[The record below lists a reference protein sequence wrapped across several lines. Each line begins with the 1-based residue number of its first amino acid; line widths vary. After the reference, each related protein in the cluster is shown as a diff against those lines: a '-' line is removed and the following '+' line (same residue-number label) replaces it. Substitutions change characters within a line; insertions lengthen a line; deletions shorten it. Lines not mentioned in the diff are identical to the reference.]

1 MLLKKLFVYTKTAAR
16 DLYKH
21 KYFVMASNKYRAK
34 EKFSLNEKKELGELV
49 EKYKKKYDEEVAALR
64 GQTTYDYRTKKH
76 VPKKPKQGFL
86 ATAVREFY
94 SDLTDAKHNDSNLL
108 SAVKLAKR
116 CHDKLL
122 SGGFDNEEP
131 SKKKFRQEGGGRKCK
146 APEVRQAMFEWFV
159 NVRGTLKGRL
169 PIKMF
174 RSKCLTVYEEW
185 LKQQPELIPE
195 NEQLKFGKNWIRG
208 WMDEYN
214 VSLRK
219 PNKKFAIKK
228 EDRKIRIKDYLKNI
242 WTVRKYFI
250 DKYGIDPPVINGDQ
264 MPLHRN
270 ESASQKTLSLKS
282 EDVFVKENY
291 MLSRERVTCFTQL
304 CSDPKVQLK
313 PEFVFKGKGTRT
325 NLTPPEGVNF
335 RWAPKGSY
343 RIEQILGMINS
354 LPNRFNM
361 FTEQGFGI
369 YVLDDYSVHLM
380 PEVRQALF
388 KKGYVLVVIGG
399 GITGDVQINDT
410 DCHHHLKTLY
420 RDLEMKLMLEQLEK
434 DPTKIPSPSRNEM
447 MSMILEAWE
456 SLQID
461 TKKEFKSLFV
471 TNSLDGSEDY
481 LVSDK
486 LFSLVGEEM
495 VAFRKEL
502 MSSNS
507 SKTLKEVIRNLI
519 PPKGVKRK
527 SNVEGSELMDCEGEE
542 ISEKE
547 QAEEMEEMLDEETVP
562 DEVVETVDTLD
573 TTESNAPTN
582 SPVVQKK
589 LDDRLS
595 SSTSDPDIKKD
606 AEFLEKFNEMM
617 TDSSTSKLFIPY
629 LSQFKATYQK
639 ARRSIKK
646 RIETKETSHI
656 EPTRLIEPNTEQ
668 DRIDT
673 EEAPANTPPPANAEP
688 VIEENF
694 QEQAPL
700 SVEVPD
706 VNQYWEIS
714 NGRDSLYGIV
724 IQTDPFMVQYFEPTS
739 RGNAYKLNDIKFEV
753 FSEDFVKKVEDP
765 KVFAVG
771 RSRVNYI
778 F

>member
-1 MLLKKLFVYTKTAAR
+1 MCGVRFL
-16 DLYKH
+16 KH
-21 KYFVMASNKYRAK
+21 KFVNMAPVKYRAK
-34 EKFSLNEKKELGELV
+34 EKFSLNEKKELAELV
-49 EKYKKKYDEEVAALR
+49 EKYKVKYDKEVETLK
-64 GQTTYDYRTKKH
+64 GQTTYDFRTKKH

-94 SDLTDAKHNDSNLL
+94 SDLTDVRHNDPNLL
-108 SAVKLAKR
+108 SAIKLAKR
-116 CHDKLL
+116 CHDKLVD
-122 SGGFDNEEP
+122 GGFDNEEP
-131 SKKKFRQEGGGRKCK
+131 SKKRFRMEGGGRKCK

-159 NVRGTLKGRL
+159 NVRGSLKGRL
-169 PIKMF
+169 LVKMF
-174 RSKCLTVYEEW
+174 RSKCVQVYDEW
-185 LKQQPELIPE
+185 LKQQPEPIPE
-195 NEQLKFGKNWIRG
+195 NERLKFGKNWIRG
-208 WMDEYN
+208 WMEEYH

-228 EDRKIRIKDYLKNI
+228 EDREIRIKDYLKNI

-250 DKYGIDPPVINGDQ
+250 DKYGIDPPIINGDQ

-325 NLTPPEGVNF
+325 HLTPPAGVNF

-343 RIEQILGMINS
+343 RIEQILDMIAS

-361 FTEQGFGI
+361 FTEQGFAI

-410 DCHHHLKTLY
+410 NCHHHLKTLY

-447 MSMILEAWE
+447 MSMLLKAWE

-471 TNSLDGSEDY
+471 TNSFDGSEDY

-486 LFSLVGEEM
+486 LFSLVGQEM

-502 MSSNS
+502 MSSDS
-507 SKTLKEVIRNLI
+507 SKTLKEVIRKLI

-527 SNVEGSELMDCEGEE
+527 SNIEGSELVDCEGEE

-547 QAEEMEEMLDEETVP
+547 QEVEMEEMLLEEAIP
-562 DEVVETVDTLD
+562 DEAVETVETTDTVD
-573 TTESNAPTN
+573 TIESNVPTN
-582 SPVVQKK
+582 SSVLQSK

-595 SSTSDPDIKKD
+595 CSTSDPDIKKD
-606 AEFLEKFNEMM
+606 AEFLEKLNGMM
-617 TDSSTSKLFIPY
+617 SDSNTSKLFIPY

-646 RIETKETSHI
+646 RIETKEKSRI
-656 EPTRLIEPNTEQ
+656 EPSQLIEPNTQQ
-668 DRIDT
+668 DRVNV
-673 EEAPANTPPPANAEP
+673 EEAPSSTPPSDNIEP
-688 VIEENF
+688 MIE
-694 QEQAPL
+694 EQAPRPI
-700 SVEVPD
+700 EVPE

-724 IQTDPFMVQYFEPTS
+724 IQTDPFMVQYFEPNS
-739 RGNAYKLNDIKFEV
+739 RGDAYKLNDIKFEV

-765 KVFAVG
+765 KVVAVG
-771 RSRVNYI
+771 RSRVNYV